1 MIHSPRRERGSDD
14 ARPLSRPRAVI
25 FDWDNTLIDSWSAI
39 QDAQNHTLVAF
50 NMRPWT
56 LEETRQRVRGSM
68 RETYPRLFGEKW
80 EEAGKVFHR
89 RFMERHLE
97 NMVPLPDA
105 EDMLATLSEL
115 GLYLAVVSNKKGDVL
130 RTEVAHLNW
139 SRYFSRVVGAQDA
152 VRDKP
157 SPEPVMLALDGSNI
171 ASREDVWFVGDTDVD
186 LECAVRA
193 GCVPVLLR
201 ETVPEAKEFIDYP
214 PVVHVSGCLTLS
226 KVLQTL

>member
-1 MIHSPRRERGSDD
+1 MMHSPIRECGLI
-14 ARPLSRPRAVI
+14 AVRPLSRPRAVI
-25 FDWDNTLIDSWSAI
+25 FDWDNTLVDSWSAI

-50 NMRPWT
+50 GMRPWT
-56 LEETRQRVRGSM
+56 LEEVRQRVRGSM
-68 RETYPRLFGEKW
+68 RETYPVLFGNKW
-80 EEAGKVFHR
+80 EDAGKLFHR
-89 RFMERHLE
+89 RFTEQHLE
-97 NMVPLPDA
+97 NMKPLPDA
-105 EDMLATLSEL
+105 EAMLTALTEL
-115 GLYLAVVSNKKGDVL
+115 GLYLSVVSNKKGDVL
-130 RTEVAHLNW
+130 RAEVAHLNW
-139 SRYFSRVVGAQDA
+139 SRYFSRIVGAQDA

-157 SPEPVMLALDGSNI
+157 SPEPVMLALDGSDI

-201 ETVPEAKEFIDYP
+201 EMAPQSKEFVDYP